1 MSSIETVF
9 LAMIFG
15 LFTLALSCPNVN
27 FKLRNDSSMQYN
39 TMCSNEVQDISSPRK
54 KVNLL
59 SRDGAI
65 GIYMKTNFTGQI
77 CYWKTVENG
86 LISLGNLTGGTFYA
100 VGKLELF
107 VNHCWEIFFS
117 SLLLPV
123 RSNPPFGVSS
133 GLVSLCNCS

>member
-1 MSSIETVF
+1 MEILFVATLV
-9 LAMIFG
+9 G
-15 LFTLALSCPNVN
+15 LFALALSCQNVN
-27 FKLRNDSSMQYN
+27 LKLKEKSKNQYYG
-39 TMCSNEVQDISSPRK
+39 TLCSNEIQDISSPRK

-123 RSNPPFGVSS
+123 RPNPPFGVSS

>member
-39 TMCSNEVQDISSPRK
+39 TMCSNEVRDISSPRK

-59 SRDGAI
+59 SRDAAI
-65 GIYMKTNFTGQI
+65 GIYMKSSFMGQI
-77 CYWKTVENG
+77 CYWKAVGNS
-86 LISLGNLTGGTFYA
+86 LIPLSSLSGGTFYA
-100 VGKLELF
+100 IGKL
-107 VNHCWEIFFS
+107 
-117 SLLLPV
+117 
-123 RSNPPFGVSS
+123 
-133 GLVSLCNCS
+133 